1 MSSELPISIDF
12 IFGKKYWLA
21 LIHGNQ
27 NPLLESRFC
36 ILGISSRSG
45 SRAAGNSPNALC
57 CVPRSA
63 CCTRAVPALLL
74 HSSAGAGT
82 AVQLSSAFRGSVRR
96 RAVLP
101 SHISGAPQ
109 LATSELSH
117 CGVTAH
123 CPKATSSLVLGPSRD
138 GASADLLGNLI
149 YGLTTLL
156 LKNFFVIPNLKL
168 ASSTFKAFT
177 SASSALG
184 HTNTGSSA
192 LLTPLALHTLPHLHS
207 PPFKTL

>member
-1 MSSELPISIDF
+1 MTFSSSLERNIGCPLFMEIRTHSLKADSASLEFLPVVAAELQATHQT
-12 IFGKKYWLA
+12 A
-21 LIHGNQ
+21 L
-27 NPLLESRFC
+27 R
-36 ILGISSRSG
+36 
-45 SRAAGNSPNALC
+45 

-74 HSSAGAGT
+74 HSSAEGGT
-82 AVQLSSAFRGSVRR
+82 AVSLSSAFSGSIRR

-123 CPKATSSLVLGPSRD
+123 CAKATSSLVLGTARD
-138 GASADLLGNLI
+138 WASADLLGNLI